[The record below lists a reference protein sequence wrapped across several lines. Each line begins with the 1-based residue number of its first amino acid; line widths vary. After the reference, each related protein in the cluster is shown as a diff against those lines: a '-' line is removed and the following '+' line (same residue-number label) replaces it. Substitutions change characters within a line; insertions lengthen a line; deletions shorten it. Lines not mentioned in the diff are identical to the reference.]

1 MSSISAYREFTGK
14 SVEEALRLAREAFG
28 VGLDDL
34 DFEILTPG
42 SRGVLGMGAEP
53 ARILAAPRSELGG
66 AAPKREAAAARPL
79 PAPPPRDREGDDRG
93 RGRGFDRDR
102 GGFGRDRGGFDR
114 ERGPRR
120 DDRGGFREDR
130 GGFDR
135 GGPDRVSPERGSP
148 ERGGP
153 DRDRG
158 PRRDDRGPF
167 ERDRGPRR
175 EDRSGWREPQA
186 ADVTAV
192 VERGAEEA
200 PPREDRRD
208 ERRDRGP
215 RRDDRGGFR
224 EDRGPRRGT
233 ADLTAGEEAEVAA
246 ARGSV
251 AAERAEL
258 EAAEASPEALA
269 AGKLI
274 LEQLLAHIGFEA
286 RVEVETGETSRLN
299 VVGEAREREELG
311 ALIGRKGERLSALQ
325 HLVNLM
331 LSRQM
336 GTWTRVLVDVED
348 YRGRRERQ
356 LREIAERAAKR
367 VVETGKMLQ
376 LEPMPALERRWVH
389 LALKSNPDVATQSIG
404 EEPNRRIV
412 VLPRA

>member
-1 MSSISAYREFTGK
+1 MSSTSAYREFTGK
-14 SVEEALRLAREAFG
+14 SVEEALRLAREEFG

-66 AAPKREAAAARPL
+66 SAPKREAAASRPL
-79 PAPPPRDREGDDRG
+79 PAPPPRDRDD

-102 GGFGRDRGGFDR
+102 GGF
-114 ERGPRR
+114 
-120 DDRGGFREDR
+120 
-130 GGFDR
+130 
-135 GGPDRVSPERGSP
+135 
-148 ERGGP
+148 

-158 PRRDDRGPF
+158 PRRDDRAGGF
-167 ERDRGPRR
+167 D
-175 EDRSGWREPQA
+175 
-186 ADVTAV
+186 
-192 VERGAEEA
+192 
-200 PPREDRRD
+200 
-208 ERRDRGP
+208 RDRGP
-215 RRDDRGGFR
+215 RRDDRAGGFDR
-224 EDRGPRRGT
+224 DRGPRRDDRAGGFDRDRGPRREDAPRRDDMPRRDEDAVVATTET
-233 ADLTAGEEAEVAA
+233 AAPQRESGESRVRDDRGPRREERSHERGPRREERPPRRGSSDLTAGEEAEVAA

-269 AGKLI
+269 AGKVI
-274 LEQLLAHIGFEA
+274 LEQLLAHIGYEA

-299 VVGEAREREELG
+299 VLGDGREREELG

-356 LREIAERAAKR
+356 LREIAERAARR

-412 VLPRA
+412 VVPRA

>member
-1 MSSISAYREFTGK
+1 MSSTSAYQEFTGK
-14 SVEEALRLAREAFG
+14 SVEEALKLAREAFG

-79 PAPPPRDREGDDRG
+79 PPPPPREDRERGGFDRDRG

-102 GGFGRDRGGFDR
+102 GGFDRDRGGFDR
-114 ERGPRR
+114 DRGPRR
-120 DDRGGFREDR
+120 DDRAPFREDR
-130 GGFDR
+130 GRGFDR
-135 GGPDRVSPERGSP
+135 DRAGF
-148 ERGGP
+148 

-158 PRRDDRGPF
+158 PRRDDRGGF
-167 ERDRGPRR
+167 HGEPRPA
-175 EDRSGWREPQA
+175 EGATAVDRSEAPAPREPRE
-186 ADVTAV
+186 
-192 VERGAEEA
+192 EREFREERE
-200 PPREDRRD
+200 PRE

-215 RRDDRGGFR
+215 RRDDRGL
-224 EDRGPRRGT
+224 DRDRAPRRGAT
-233 ADLTAGEEAEVAA
+233 DLTAGEEAEVAA

-269 AGKLI
+269 AGKVI
-274 LEQLLAHIGFEA
+274 LEQLLAHIGFAA
-286 RVEVETGETSRLN
+286 RVELETGETSRLN
-299 VVGEAREREELG
+299 VLGAASEREELG

-336 GTWTRVLVDVED
+336 GAWTRVLVDVED

-356 LREIAERAAKR
+356 LREIADRAAKR

-389 LALKSNPDVATQSIG
+389 LALKGNPDVATQSIG